1 MDPPNRPMLLPNGA
15 LTLAKES
22 GYRAV
27 RITNLK
33 IPEGSPSH
41 QSARLVA
48 TKMTEAGLRA
58 EVANLV
64 IGPGLDGPRDRSS
77 SLLAAVEV
85 DESADRQVK
94 EAVAMQPTVTCLLG
108 WICSC

>member
-1 MDPPNRPMLLPNGA
+1 MLLPNGA

-33 IPEGSPSH
+33 LPEGSPSH

-48 TKMTEAGLRA
+48 TKMTEAGLRV
-58 EVANLV
+58 EVGNLV

-77 SLLAAVEV
+77 SMMAAVMI
-85 DESADRQVK
+85 DESAERQIK
-94 EAVAMQPTVTCLLG
+94 EAVDLQPVVANSRKGGL
-108 WICSC
+108 W

>member
-1 MDPPNRPMLLPNGA
+1 MDSPNRPMLLPSGA

-33 IPEGSPSH
+33 LPDMLPEGSPSH

-64 IGPGLDGPRDRSS
+64 IGPGLDGPRDRSFPFR
-77 SLLAAVEV
+77 LLAPAKSVCPPSIGCHLFV
-85 DESADRQVK
+85 
-94 EAVAMQPTVTCLLG
+94 
-108 WICSC
+108 